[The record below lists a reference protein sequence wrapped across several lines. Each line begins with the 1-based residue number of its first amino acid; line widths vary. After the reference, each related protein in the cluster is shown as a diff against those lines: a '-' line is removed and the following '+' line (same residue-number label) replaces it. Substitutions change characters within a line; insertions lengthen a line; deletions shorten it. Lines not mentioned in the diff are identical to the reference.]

1 MVDASNPTSASAFDK
16 AKQAAEEGI
25 HRAEDAVKKGLETGK
40 QKINDALDT
49 TKENIHRAED
59 AMKKGVESGKAK
71 LNDAIDTTAERVDQ
85 AHMFI
90 KDQARER
97 PVALTAAAIGV
108 GLLVG
113 LVLANSGRRR

>member
-16 AKQAAEEGI
+16 AKQAAEDGI
-25 HRAEDAVKKGLETGK
+25 NRAEDAVKKGLETGK
-40 QKINDALDT
+40 QKLDDAIDT
-49 TKENIHRAED
+49 TREGLHRAED
-59 AMKKGVESGKAK
+59 AVKKGVETSKQK

-113 LVLANSGRRR
+113 LVLANNGRRR